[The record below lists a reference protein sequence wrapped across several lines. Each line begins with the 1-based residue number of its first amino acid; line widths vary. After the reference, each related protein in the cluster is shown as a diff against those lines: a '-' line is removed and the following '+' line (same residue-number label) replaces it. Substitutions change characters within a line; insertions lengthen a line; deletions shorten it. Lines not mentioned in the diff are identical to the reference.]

1 MKKKCQINYY
11 GLIAEK
17 MSTLS
22 QIIELEWEQGQKAR
36 EILINKFPQLEN
48 LPFQVAL
55 DTKIE
60 TDMIDDNFVTISLLP
75 PFAGG

>member
-17 MSTLS
+17 MSTSS
-22 QIIELEWEQGQKAR
+22 QIIELEWEQSQKAR
-36 EILINKFPQLEN
+36 ELIIGKFPHLEN

-55 DTKIE
+55 DTKIV
-60 TDMIDDNFVTISLLP
+60 TNMDDDNFDTISLLP